1 MRGLVISYTGTEV
14 QRNHFY
20 PKDKDS
26 RFLCNVSVCLPHRT
40 LSLPRRSTV
49 IRIIYDKDCWTIRHG
64 YTLHCYVPNETYLIQ
79 GFLDVDNAMLQE
91 ESLKEELAGTT
102 AVAIILKDNKL
113 YCVCTCVTIYVI
125 TSSL

>member
-1 MRGLVISYTGTEV
+1 LYYVGAEV

-20 PKDKDS
+20 SDDKDS
-26 RFLCNVSVCLPHRT
+26 RFLCNVSVCLPHCT

-49 IRIIYDKDCWTIRHG
+49 IGIICDKDCWTVHHG
-64 YTLHCYVPNETYLIQ
+64 YTVHCYAPNKTYFIQ

-91 ESLKEELAGTT
+91 ESLKDELAGTT

-113 YCVCTCVTIYVI
+113 YCVCTCVTMYVI